1 MSLTMSLKPSLKSGS
16 NQSHSNH
23 SRVIALAIMLSAA
36 PMTSWANEHEVGQK
50 NKAFTVKAL
59 TIKQG
64 DTVSFPNFDSFFHNV
79 YSLSDVKSFD
89 LGSYKQG
96 ETKKI
101 KFDEKGVIEVECAI
115 HPKMQMTITVE

>member
-1 MSLTMSLKPSLKSGS
+1 MSYQLMSY
-16 NQSHSNH
+16 QSSA
-23 SRVIALAIMLSAA
+23 IAVTVLLCA
-36 PMTSWANEHEVGQK
+36 TSIKAMANEHEVGQK

-96 ETKKI
+96 ETKKL
-101 KFDEKGVIEVECAI
+101 KFDEKGIIEVECAI

>member
-1 MSLTMSLKPSLKSGS
+1 MLNQALS
-16 NQSHSNH
+16 NQERSNH
-23 SRVIALAIMLSAA
+23 KRVHQAHVIGLTALLSLASFTA
-36 PMTSWANEHEVGQK
+36 LANEHEVGQK

-96 ETKKI
+96 ETKKL

>member
-1 MSLTMSLKPSLKSGS
+1 MFNKIRS
-16 NQSHSNH
+16 NQTC
-23 SRVIALAIMLSAA
+23 VIALTALLSSA
-36 PMTSWANEHEVGQK
+36 PQLALANEHEVGQK

-79 YSLSDVKSFD
+79 YSLSDAKSFD

-96 ETKKI
+96 ETKKL